1 MISILNDYKVKK
13 YEIKN
18 DSRPSSIFCT
28 KVNKIYVINLKQDI
42 IRRRYICML
51 MNKYNISFT
60 LIVVEK
66 PNDLFWKQFNQNGV
80 LTRGEIGC
88 CLSHLWCLR
97 DIIKKKYENAV
108 IFEDD
113 IIFHKDFHTLFS
125 RIWNPTFD
133 FLLLGAC
140 DFSFSSMH
148 YNKVN
153 NGLYRIDPLAQKVY
167 GAHANYYSLAGAKKM
182 FELKSQH
189 FSFFDSHYL
198 QMFNAFPQ
206 SAFIC
211 YPNLVV
217 SDISTTNLDHEYP
230 FLSSQEKN
238 YYKKCFVDFCFT
250 DYHFIYLDLF
260 IKNSHININENDTYE
275 TIITNILEH
284 TFFNMENVRQIK
296 NRLTLNFFTIKDVS
310 KLISCL

>member
-1 MISILNDYKVKK
+1 MNSLLNHYKVKK
-13 YEIKN
+13 YDIKN
-18 DSRPSSIFCT
+18 NSQSSTVICT
-28 KVNKIYVINLKQDI
+28 KVNKIYIINLKQDI
-42 IRRRYICML
+42 VRRHYICML
-51 MNKYNISFT
+51 MKKYNIGFT
-60 LIVVEK
+60 LIVVDK
-66 PNDLFWKQFNQNGV
+66 INVFFWEQFNKTCT

-97 DIIKKKYENAV
+97 DIIKNKYENAI

-113 IIFHKDFHTLFS
+113 IIFHKDFHTLFA
-125 RIWNPTFD
+125 RVWNPTFD

-153 NGLYRIDPLAQKVY
+153 NGLYRIDPSAQKVY

-198 QMFNAFPQ
+198 QMFEAFPQ

-230 FLSSQEKN
+230 FLSLQETN
-238 YYKKCFVDFCFT
+238 YYKKCFVDFRFT

-260 IKNSHININENDTYE
+260 IKNKDTIINDNDTYE
-275 TIITNILEH
+275 TVLTKILKH
-284 TFFNMENVRQIK
+284 TFFNMEKVQQIK
-296 NRLTLNFFTIKDVS
+296 NRLTLNFFTVKDVT
-310 KLISCL
+310 KLLSYE